1 MLQMIQPGLTK
12 TLVRSGSSE
21 KCAMANLILILPFWP
36 GLLRAPKRSL
46 VLFREAIWRRKGL
59 SILGRTSNFLIS
71 YVRSNFFSCCNR
83 FSVFKIH
90 SKIMQSC
97 SYTITT
103 IENDPALFFF
113 FLGFLVS
120 AWTFMQPAPQI
131 RWHLPGLNLTWVYF

>member
-1 MLQMIQPGLTK
+1 MIQPGLTK

-71 YVRSNFFSCCNR
+71 YVRSNFFPAATDFQCFKFTLKLCNHAPILLLQLKMILL
-83 FSVFKIH
+83 S
-90 SKIMQSC
+90 
-97 SYTITT
+97 
-103 IENDPALFFF
+103 FFF
-113 FLGFLVS
+113 FFWASLY
-120 AWTFMQPAPQI
+120 QHE
-131 RWHLPGLNLTWVYF
+131 HLCNLHHRSDGTYLD